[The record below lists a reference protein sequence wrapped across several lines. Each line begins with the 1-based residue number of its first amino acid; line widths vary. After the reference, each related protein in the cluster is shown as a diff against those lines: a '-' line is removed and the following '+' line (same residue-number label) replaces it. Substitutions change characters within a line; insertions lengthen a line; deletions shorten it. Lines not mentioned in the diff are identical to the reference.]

1 MTESS
6 TDKIRELENSL
17 LPPSRRDSM
26 GPILNH
32 VLASEYDSNESRVSR
47 RSSLGN
53 KKNDSTVQFGDGHN
67 FFSAK

>member
-1 MTESS
+1 
-6 TDKIRELENSL
+6 
-17 LPPSRRDSM
+17 M

-32 VLASEYDSNESRVSR
+32 ELASEYDSNESRVSR

-53 KKNDSTVQFGDGHN
+53 KKNDSTVQFGDGYN